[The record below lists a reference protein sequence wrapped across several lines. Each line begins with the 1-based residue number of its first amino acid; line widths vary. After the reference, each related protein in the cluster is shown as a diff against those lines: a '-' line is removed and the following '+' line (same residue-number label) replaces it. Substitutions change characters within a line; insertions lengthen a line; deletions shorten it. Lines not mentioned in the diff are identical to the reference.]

1 MYDEKPAAMKTRFL
15 LVQKMCDQFWN
26 VWTKLYFPTLLWQP
40 RWHQKLRNLKVGDIC
55 LLQDPNAIRGEW
67 RLCIVTEV
75 FPDSNGIVRN
85 VEVKVAPRYKGRGQY
100 QSQVL
105 YQLKRH
111 VSNLIVIVPVEET
124 NKDKEVTSHESQ
136 DTSQEEVTS
145 QESQVT
151 SQKTGG
157 GVTKMRSQ

>member
-1 MYDEKPAAMKTRFL
+1 M
-15 LVQKMCDQFWN
+15 
-26 VWTKLYFPTLLWQP
+26 
-40 RWHQKLRNLKVGDIC
+40 
-55 LLQDPNAIRGEW
+55 
-67 RLCIVTEV
+67 TEV

-85 VEVKVAPRYKGRGQY
+85 VEVKVAPRYKGRGPY

-111 VSNLIVIVPVEET
+111 VSNLIIIVPVEET
-124 NKDKEVTSHESQ
+124 KDKEVTSQEPQ
-136 DTSQEEVTS
+136 VTSQEEVSS

-151 SQKTGG
+151 SQETGG